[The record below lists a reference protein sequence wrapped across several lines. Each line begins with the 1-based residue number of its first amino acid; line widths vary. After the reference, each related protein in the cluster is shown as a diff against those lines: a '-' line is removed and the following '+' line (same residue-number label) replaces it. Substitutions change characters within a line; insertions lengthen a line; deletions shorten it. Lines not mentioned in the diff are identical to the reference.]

1 VEPDRLP
8 DLLDAYHD
16 GRLTEADHAALCA
29 LLASSPDACRR
40 FWEAAQQHALLVDLL
55 AEARGLALAQAEQ
68 GLKLYDPDGKQAASR
83 SARLLRLWL
92 ALTAAVLLLSA
103 GLSWLVA
110 PPEGGSLQVRD
121 AVGPQLAELHGD
133 VQVIQEEARQLAQ
146 AGQVLRA
153 GQEVHTGEGSSVRLT
168 YADSSSLD
176 LTANTAVQMLPRED
190 AAGKLLFLVKGAVHA
205 RVAPQPRGRP
215 LVLRTEQADLL
226 VPGTRFRSASV
237 LGEMRVELEEGKAL
251 LSRKGDRPIEI
262 GTGSYAV
269 AAGDGEM
276 ISAAPMV
283 PSSGAP
289 YATLEEGSGPVMAL
303 TAVGP
308 HALAVGCWNGIVK
321 LWDLST
327 RQVRGRL
334 DAGAS
339 RTLALASAAD
349 GRTLAVGY
357 ETRKKGESGVA
368 VWDLIE
374 RRVVRDLPAVRRA
387 HALALLPDGRTLAL
401 TAGKGALVWDA
412 GDTRERL
419 VLGERSD
426 RVRCLALSPDGRTLA
441 AGCTDGRVRL
451 WDLLS
456 GRLEGTLQGAPRE
469 VQALAF
475 HPGGALLAGGGRD
488 GVVRLWSL
496 PGGEEVRRFAGNFK
510 EVRCL
515 AFSPDGRT
523 LATGHGGAA
532 VLWDAT
538 TGRRRST
545 LKAHQF
551 AITALV
557 YLPDGRTLASA
568 GWDRTVKLWDLHPAD
583 EGRE

>member
-1 VEPDRLP
+1 VEPARLA
-8 DLLDAYHD
+8 DLLDAYLD
-16 GRLTEADHAALCA
+16 GRLADADHAALCA
-29 LLASSPDACRR
+29 LLASSPDACRS
-40 FWEAAQQHALLVDLL
+40 FWESAQQHALLVDLM
-55 AEARGLALAQAEQ
+55 AEAKGLALAHEEQA
-68 GLKLYDPDGKQAASR
+68 LKLHDPEGRQTASR

-92 ALTAAVLLLSA
+92 ALTAAMILLA
-103 GLSWLVA
+103 VGLSWLVQQPDG
-110 PPEGGSLQVRD
+110 PPLARD
-121 AVGPQLAELHGD
+121 TILPRLADLRGD
-133 VQVIQEEARQLAQ
+133 VHVVQEEDRQLAQ
-146 AGQVLRA
+146 PGQMLCA
-153 GQEVHTGEGSSVRLT
+153 GQEVHTGEGSFARLT
-168 YADSSSLD
+168 YADSSSLE
-176 LTANTAVQMLPRED
+176 LTANTAVQLLPREE
-190 AAGKLLFLVKGAVHA
+190 AGGKLLFLVKGVVNAN
-205 RVAPQPRGRP
+205 VAPQPRGRP
-215 LVLRTEQADLL
+215 LVLRTEQADLV

-276 ISAAPMV
+276 ISPLPML
-283 PSSGAP
+283 PSSGTP

-303 TAVGP
+303 AAVGP
-308 HALAVGCWNGIVK
+308 RMLAVGCWNGIVM
-321 LWDLST
+321 LWDLRT

-334 DAGAS
+334 DAGAF

-357 ETRKKGESGVA
+357 ETKKKGEAGAV
-368 VWDLIE
+368 VWDLRK
-374 RRVVRDLPAVRRA
+374 RRIVRDLPGVRRA
-387 HALALLPDGRTLAL
+387 HALAFTPDRRTLAL
-401 TAGKGALVWDA
+401 AAGKGVQLWDA
-412 GDTRERL
+412 GDRRERL
-419 VLGERSD
+419 ILGERTD
-426 RVRCLALSPDGRTLA
+426 RVRCLAVGPDGRTVA
-441 AGCTDGRVRL
+441 AGCADGRIRL
-451 WDLLS
+451 WDLLT
-456 GRLEGTLQGAPRE
+456 GRLEGTLQGQPRE

-475 HPGGALLAGGGRD
+475 HPGGALLASGGRD

-496 PGGEEVRRFAGNFK
+496 PGGDEVRQFSGNFK

-532 VLWDAT
+532 VLWDTT

-551 AITALV
+551 AITSLV

-568 GWDRTVKLWDLHPAD
+568 GWDRTVKLWDLHPVD